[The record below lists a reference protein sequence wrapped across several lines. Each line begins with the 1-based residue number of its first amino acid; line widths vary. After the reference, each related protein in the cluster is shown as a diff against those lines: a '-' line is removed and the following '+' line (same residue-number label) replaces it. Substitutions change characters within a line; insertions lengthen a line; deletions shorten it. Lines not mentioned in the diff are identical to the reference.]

1 MANIIIRTL
10 LLFFSLLVMLRLM
23 GKRQIAQL
31 QPYEFALMLISS
43 NLVTVPM
50 SDLDTPVLW
59 GILPIYVLLVTG
71 LILSMIS
78 LKSTFLRG
86 VICGKPRMLIERGV
100 IMEDALKAVRYTL
113 NDLMEQ
119 LRSNDVFDISQ
130 VYYAYLETNGEIS
143 VILKE
148 PFRTAEIRDLNVLS
162 RQEEAQIA
170 LIMDG
175 KLLRENLNFIEK
187 DDLWLK
193 SKLRKAGLEKIKDVL
208 LLTYDGTRLFVH
220 TKGSAPVIKEIYL

>member
-1 MANIIIRTL
+1 MANIILRTL
-10 LLFFSLLVMLRLM
+10 LLFFALLVMLRLM

-71 LILSMIS
+71 LLLSIIS

-86 VICGKPRMLIERGV
+86 LICGKPRMLIERGV
-100 IMEDALKAVRYTL
+100 IVEDALKAVRYTL
-113 NDLMEQ
+113 NDLLEQ
-119 LRSNDVFDISQ
+119 LRSNDVFDVSE

-148 PFRTAEIRDLNVLS
+148 GFRGLEVRDTDVKS
-162 RQEEAQIA
+162 PQAEAQVA

-175 KLLRENLNFIEK
+175 KVLTENLSFIKK
-187 DDLWLK
+187 DVPWLERRLK
-193 SKLRKAGLEKIKDVL
+193 KAGFDKTKDVL
-208 LLTYDGTRLFVH
+208 LLTYDGSKLFVH
-220 TKGSAPVIKEIYL
+220 SKGKTPVIKEVFL